1 MKIEPF
7 GPDDTEVV
15 AEVVALLNAVGAT
28 DSPWTHPTVVTTYT
42 GMLRH
47 GWDGEA
53 PRAFVARDDDGTAT
67 GMVLYWVSEWDNQ
80 DFAWLD
86 LVVHPDHRRRGIGR
100 QLFEAM
106 VDRARQEG
114 RTKIGAD
121 GWDLPGPRAFADAMG
136 LQLGSQAINRRQYL
150 AEVDRDVLA
159 KLHEEAVTAAE
170 GYELL
175 RVVGAVPDDLIDA
188 VAEMTAAINDAP
200 TDDLEIEDEV
210 FTAER
215 VRGYERATEAKG
227 QRIYHLLAR
236 HRETGDLAGH
246 TVVAVEHE
254 RPTIGHQHDTS
265 VVRAHRGH
273 RLGLLLK
280 TEMLRWLGEAEPQL
294 ESIETWNTETNDHM
308 ISVNEQLGYTV
319 LARGLEYQRRL

>member
-1 MKIEPF
+1 MNIEPF
-7 GPDDTEVV
+7 GPDDTDVV
-15 AEVVALLNAVGAT
+15 AEVVELQRAVQAV
-28 DSPWTHPTVVTTYT
+28 DSPWVHPSTVTTYT
-42 GMLRH
+42 GMLRY

-53 PRAFVARDDDGTAT
+53 PRAFVARDESGTAT
-67 GMVLYWVSEWDNQ
+67 GTALYWVSEWDNQ
-80 DFAWLD
+80 DFAWVD

-106 VDRARQEG
+106 VDRAREEG
-114 RTKIGAD
+114 RTKIGTD
-121 GWDLPGPRAFADAMG
+121 GWESESTRAFADAMG
-136 LQLGSQAINRRQYL
+136 MALGSQAINRRQYL
-150 AEVDRDVLA
+150 ADMDRDVLA
-159 KLHEEAVTAAE
+159 KLHDEAVTAAE

-188 VAEMTAAINDAP
+188 VVEMTAAINDAP

-215 VRGYERATEAKG
+215 VRGYEQATTAKG
-227 QRIYHLLAR
+227 QRIYHLIAR
-236 HRETGDLAGH
+236 HKETGELAGH
-246 TVVAVEHE
+246 TVVAVENE

-280 TEMLRWLGEAEPQL
+280 TEMLRWLTEAEPQL
-294 ESIETWNTETNDHM
+294 ASIDTWNTETNDHM
-308 ISVNEQLGYTV
+308 ISVNEQLGYTI
-319 LARGLEYQRRL
+319 LGRGLEFQRRL